1 MTAILE
7 APYPQPYHANAFTV
21 FFAARMAGSGLTAA
35 YAVQGVGA
43 LAAIGATIWLWR
55 PGRMA
60 SPGEKAVLTGVLTL
74 LATPYGYTY
83 DGIAVAIN
91 RGGHRHELP
100 DRYTPCPRIQRDA
113 FVYDRAKGLGPSG
126 ISE

>member
-1 MTAILE
+1 MGAIVYRQKVCRYTM
-7 APYPQPYHANAFTV
+7 APSV
-21 FFAARMAGSGLTAA
+21 
-35 YAVQGVGA
+35 
-43 LAAIGATIWLWR
+43 
-55 PGRMA
+55 
-60 SPGEKAVLTGVLTL
+60 
-74 LATPYGYTY
+74 YG
-83 DGIAVAIN
+83 DGDAVAIN